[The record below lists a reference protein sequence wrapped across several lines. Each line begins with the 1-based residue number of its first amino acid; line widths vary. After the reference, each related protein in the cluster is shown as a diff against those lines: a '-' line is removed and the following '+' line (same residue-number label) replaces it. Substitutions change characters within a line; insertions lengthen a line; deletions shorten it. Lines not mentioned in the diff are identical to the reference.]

1 MQKRDLKKMLLKHK
15 KALQT
20 EMDAVEKGLKALE
33 KRSVKRTG
41 IRKTK
46 RSASTLKRR

>member
-1 MQKRDLKKMLLKHK
+1 MQKRNLKKTLLKHQ
-15 KALQT
+15 KALQA

-33 KRSVKRTG
+33 KRSVRKTG

-46 RSASTLKRR
+46 R